1 MPYTFTITEVVNNI
15 AVNTTATNI
24 AVTLDNIN
32 FVVTSTNQ
40 VVNLTRAYNT
50 VTIYENAVELKLS
63 NLNTFWRGTWAT
75 GTSYYNGDFVDY
87 QYSTYLLKDVYLNS
101 DVPYNSNTIPPSDSN
116 WQRIQWH
123 EAPFAYLTVT
133 NAAII
138 GGQLTAGSASV
149 NGNLNSVNLTV
160 SGGSVLTGARVN
172 GVLTATS
179 ISSPSATITD
189 LSVTNSLTAG
199 NIGSNGT
206 LTVNGGVR
214 ITGYTTI
221 TNTLKVDSITIGN
234 SSDTGAL
241 NIKGNANIDGILTA
255 NTLTISQRSN
265 FNGPVY
271 INDSLNFNAGS
282 SLTVPNLTVSN
293 QFITGGLRYPTY
305 TGEYGQV
312 LFTNGSTGTAWV
324 NLGDL
329 VFWELSADLLTN
341 GYKIISGGANTDLIL
356 GLGTST
362 SVTNRIKLTSTG
374 TNIYGDLLPN
384 NIKFPDGSNQ
394 TTAYLGIAS
403 VSQVGGI
410 KKSSTDNSYNIDG
423 NGVLTISTANIIN
436 SFIVP
441 YAALGRTGG
450 FREGG
455 SYYYVDDS
463 TGYLVLDGTNLVKDN
478 LPTATQTA
486 YGAVKI
492 GNGTDQYYVYLDGS
506 GKARIPAIDYA
517 GTDKWGIIKVGDY
530 LSITGD
536 GILSV
541 NTTSISSAVLVP
553 ATTTSLGAVRV
564 GSGLSV
570 TSTGTISV
578 NTATAGRTGSIQ
590 VGNFL
595 TIDSNA
601 VLSINTTTLGQA
613 IGSSSLTTATA
624 TQLGGIRVGDYLS
637 INSNA
642 VLTVNTTTLAPVLVA
657 IGLTTATTSVLGGI
671 KVGSHLNSRGD
682 GTLDADYPSTA
693 EYVGGTPGLITI
705 DSGSFRLQPNGAL
718 YLNTATNNTVGGIR
732 ISLDDWFTMNEQY
745 LNLKTDP
752 LIDYYKTANRNFA
765 TTSSYGFVQVN
776 SSSYITVTNGVLD
789 LNTASLYQ
797 RLIPD
802 ATTSTKGLVT
812 IGNNINVSSGTIS
825 VATGSTSTL
834 GLVKLGP
841 GLSLDSN
848 GAVIPDYSYTGTLRL
863 SVQKVYIGTDV
874 YHSTLY
880 VERIESF
887 DENGSVFFPGG
898 VKFPDNTTQITAYP
912 GDFGVL
918 GP

>member
-1 MPYTFTITEVVNNI
+1 MPYTFTITEVVNDI
-15 AVNTTATNI
+15 VVSTTNTNI
-24 AVTLDNIN
+24 AVTIDNIN
-32 FVVTSTNQ
+32 FTVTSTVQ
-40 VVNLTRAYNT
+40 TFNLTQAYNT

-63 NLNTFWRGTWAT
+63 NLNTFWRGNWAT

-87 QYSTYLLKDVYLNS
+87 LYSTYLLKDVYLNS
-101 DVPYNSNTIPPSDSN
+101 ATPYNSNTTPDQDSN

-123 EAPFAYLTVT
+123 EAPFDHLTVT
-133 NAAII
+133 NLATI
-138 GGQLTAGSASV
+138 GSASIL
-149 NGNLNSVNLTV
+149 GNLNSTNLTV
-160 SGGSVLTGARVN
+160 SGGTVLTGARVN

-234 SSDTGAL
+234 SSETGAL
-241 NIKGNANIDGILTA
+241 NIKGNANIDGVLTA
-255 NTLTISQRSN
+255 NTLTIGQRSD

-271 INDSLNFNAGS
+271 INDTLTFSAGS
-282 SLTVPNLTVSN
+282 LLTVPNLTVSN

-329 VFWELSADLLTN
+329 VFWDLSSDLLTN
-341 GYKIISGGANTDLIL
+341 GFKILSGGANTDMVL
-356 GLGTST
+356 GVGTST
-362 SVTNRIKLTSTG
+362 NVTQRIKLTSTG

-394 TTAYLGIAS
+394 TTAYLGVAS

-410 KKSSTDNSYNIDG
+410 KKSSTDNSYSIDG
-423 NGVLTISTANIIN
+423 SGVLTISTANIIN

-450 FREGG
+450 FKEGG
-455 SYYYVDDS
+455 SYYYVDDN

-478 LPTATQTA
+478 LPTATQSA

-506 GKARIPAIDYA
+506 GKARIPDLDYA
-517 GTDKWGIIKVGDY
+517 GTNKWGIVKIGDY
-530 LSITGD
+530 LNVTAE
-536 GILSV
+536 GIISV
-541 NTTSISSAVLVP
+541 NTSSLNIAIQTP
-553 ATTTSLGAVRV
+553 ATTTDLGSVRI
-564 GSGLSV
+564 GSGISV

-578 NTATAGRTGSIQ
+578 NTATTSRTGSVQ
-590 VGNFL
+590 VGNYL
-595 TIDSNA
+595 SIDSNA
-601 VLSINTTTLGQA
+601 VLS
-613 IGSSSLTTATA
+613 
-624 TQLGGIRVGDYLS
+624 
-637 INSNA
+637 
-642 VLTVNTTTLAPVLVA
+642 VNTATLAPVLVA
-657 IGLTTATTSVLGGI
+657 IGLTTATSSNLGGVKIGTNIIATGDGTINVPTASYSVTGAVRPNSNSFSLDVDGNLTLNIAADSTRGGIRTYASSDTFFQVEAVTGIARVSPNDLFTYLRANNQYFGTTTSTGIVQIGQYLNVNNGVVSVNTTTLYADLVLNTATSTVLGGI
-671 KVGSHLNSRGD
+671 KVGTNLSSMGD
-682 GTLDADYPSTA
+682 GTLNVAT
-693 EYVGGTPGLITI
+693 
-705 DSGSFRLQPNGAL
+705 GS
-718 YLNTATNNTVGGIR
+718 
-732 ISLDDWFTMNEQY
+732 
-745 LNLKTDP
+745 
-752 LIDYYKTANRNFA
+752 
-765 TTSSYGFVQVN
+765 
-776 SSSYITVTNGVLD
+776 
-789 LNTASLYQ
+789 
-797 RLIPD
+797 
-802 ATTSTKGLVT
+802 TSTKGVVQV
-812 IGNNINVSSGTIS
+812 GNNINVNAGTIS

-887 DENGSVFFPGG
+887 DENGSVYFPGG
-898 VKFPDNTTQITAYP
+898 VKFPDNTTQLTAYP

>member
-15 AVNTTATNI
+15 AVTTTASNI
-24 AVTLDNIN
+24 AVTIDNIN
-32 FVVTSTNQ
+32 FSVTSTNQ
-40 VVNLTRAYNT
+40 VFNLTRTYST
-50 VTIYENAVELKLS
+50 VTIYEKAVQLKLS
-63 NLNTFWRGTWAT
+63 NLNTFWRGNWAT
-75 GTSYYNGDFVDY
+75 STSYYNGDFVDY
-87 QYSTYLLKDVYLNS
+87 LYSTYLLKDVYLNS
-101 DVPYNSNTIPPSDSN
+101 TIPYNSNTTPDQDSN

-123 EAPFAYLTVT
+123 EAPFDYLTVT
-133 NAAII
+133 NNGSI
-138 GGQLTAGSASV
+138 GGRLTANTAV
-149 NGNLNSVNLTV
+149 ITNG
-160 SGGSVLTGARVN
+160 
-172 GVLTATS
+172 LTATTVN
-179 ISSPSATITD
+179 ATTAA
-189 LSVTNSLTAG
+189 VTNLSANNLS
-199 NIGSNGT
+199 GSSGVIN
-206 LTVNGGVR
+206 VNSGLR

-221 TNTLKVDSITIGN
+221 TNTLKVDSITVGN
-234 SSDTGAL
+234 SSATGAL
-241 NIKGNANIDGILTA
+241 NIKGNANIDGVLTA
-255 NTLTISQRSN
+255 NTLTIGQRSD
-265 FNGPVY
+265 FNGPVFV
-271 INDSLNFNAGS
+271 NDSMTFSPGS

-329 VFWELSADLLTN
+329 VFWELSSDLSTN
-341 GYKIISGGANTDLIL
+341 GFKILSGGANTELVL

-362 SVTNRIKLTSTG
+362 SVTQRIRLSSTG

-384 NIKFPDGSNQ
+384 NVRFPDGSNQ
-394 TTAYLGIAS
+394 TTAYLGVAS

-410 KKSSTDNSYNIDG
+410 KRSSTDTSYFIDG
-423 NGVLTISTANIIN
+423 SGVLTINTANIIN

-441 YAALGRTGG
+441 LAGPGRTGG
-450 FREGG
+450 FKEGG
-455 SYYYVDDS
+455 SYYYVDNA
-463 TGYLVLDGTNLVKDN
+463 TGYLVLDGTNIVKDN
-478 LPTATQTA
+478 LPVATESV

-517 GTDKWGIIKVGDY
+517 GTNKWGIVKIGDY
-530 LSITGD
+530 LNVTAEGVI
-536 GILSV
+536 SV
-541 NTTSISSAVLVP
+541 NTTTVGNALLQP
-553 ATTTSLGAVRV
+553 ATTSTLGSVRI
-564 GSGLSV
+564 GNGLSV

-578 NTATAGRTGSIQ
+578 NADTIILNTATTSRVGVVQI
-590 VGNFL
+590 GNFL

-601 VLSINTTTLGQA
+601 VLSVNTTTVAQA
-613 IGSSSLTTATA
+613 IGSSALTTATA
-624 TQLGGIRVGDYLS
+624 TQLGGVKIGDYLS

-657 IGLTTATTSVLGGI
+657 IGLTTATRTVLGGI
-671 KVGSHLNSRGD
+671 KVGNNLNSRAD

-693 EYVGGTPGLITI
+693 QYVSGTPGTVTI
-705 DSGSFRLQPNGAL
+705 DPGSFRLESNGAV
-718 YLNTATNNTVGGIR
+718 YLNTASNNYVGGIR
-732 ISLDDWFTMNEQY
+732 ISLDDWFIMNGPY
-745 LNLKTDP
+745 LNLKAND
-752 LIDYYKTANRNFA
+752 LIDNYKSASRNFA

-812 IGNNINVSSGTIS
+812 IGNNINVNSGTIS

-834 GLVKLGP
+834 GIVKIGP
-841 GLSLDSN
+841 GLRLDSN

-863 SVQKVYIGTDV
+863 NVPKVYIGTDINN
-874 YHSTLY
+874 STLY
-880 VERIESF
+880 VERIQSF

-898 VKFPDNTTQITAYP
+898 IKFPDNTTQLTAYP